1 MNIARKFKEF
11 LHIHFRDDEVRP
23 RERKFHLEQYGRR
36 IETDRSWTVYHV
48 FSGIP
53 AHAGGEVLTGLSRSA
68 ATAGMLALNLGK
80 AVVRQDRLGL
90 PVPAGSGSAARR
102 D

>member
-1 MNIARKFKEF
+1 MNIARMLRDF
-11 LHIHFRDDEVRP
+11 LRNPFRDNEVRP
-23 RERKFHLEQYGRR
+23 RESRFHLEQYGRR

-53 AHAGGEVLTGLSRSA
+53 ARAGGEILTGLSRSA

-80 AVVRQDRLGL
+80 AVVRQDRLAL
-90 PVPAGSGSAARR
+90 AVPAGSASVARR